1 MSADRTFMLLM
12 NWKCSETLRSK
23 RKIAKR
29 IQLMEKKKAQ
39 WEKDKLLKKLILNEK
54 ISSYGPSII
63 QTNCTI
69 LDGIKKLK
77 AFTWKLTELMKYKK

>member
-1 MSADRTFMLLM
+1 M
-12 NWKCSETLRSK
+12 KSK

-29 IQLMEKKKAQ
+29 IQLKMKKKAQ

-63 QTNCTI
+63 QNNCTI

-77 AFTWKLTELMKYKK
+77 AFTWKLTELINTKSD